1 MCYKVNVA
9 TLILSCVFI
18 SYEEGEIFAL
28 FFYALFKITDI
39 HRKENI
45 MAKAPKYKAASAYK
59 SQYANQM
66 SGLLNNVTN
75 RQEFSY
81 NPLEDANYQALAKVY
96 NANGLKAQQDTLG
109 QAAALNGG
117 YNTSWATS
125 ASQQARNDYNQQL
138 ASLIPEL
145 EQTAYSRYY
154 DNYNMN
160 LNALGAL
167 QDADNTAYQ
176 KYRDSVADR
185 QWLYGQNYQKY
196 RDTVADSQW
205 QKEYNLSKKRAAR
218 SGRRGRSSS
227 GGSSRYGS
235 YVPKTGGTTG
245 GTTGGPNL
253 KKMYNDANTKGAV
266 ALAKAAGKAANKKS
280 SKKK

>member
-9 TLILSCVFI
+9 ALILSCVFI

-66 SGLLNNVTN
+66 AGLLTDVTN

-176 KYRDSVADR
+176 KYRDTVADS

-218 SGRRGRSSS
+218 SGRGRSSS

-235 YVPKTGGTTG
+235 YVPKTGGK
-245 GTTGGPNL
+245 TGGPNL

-266 ALAKAAGKAANKKS
+266 SLAKAAGKAANKKS

>member
-1 MCYKVNVA
+1 MCYKENAVA
-9 TLILSCVFI
+9 QIHVLFI
-18 SYEEGEIFAL
+18 SCEEGEIFAL

-45 MAKAPKYKAASAYK
+45 MAKAPTYKGASAYK

-66 SGLLNNVTN
+66 SGLLNDVTN

-109 QAAALNGG
+109 QAASLNGG

-218 SGRRGRSSS
+218 SGRGRRGRSSS

-235 YVPKTGGTTG
+235 YVPKTT

>member
-1 MCYKVNVA
+1 
-9 TLILSCVFI
+9 
-18 SYEEGEIFAL
+18 
-28 FFYALFKITDI
+28 
-39 HRKENI
+39 

-59 SQYANQM
+59 SQYADQM
-66 SGLLNNVTN
+66 SGLLNDVTN

-167 QDADNTAYQ
+167 QDADNTAYS
-176 KYRDSVADR
+176 KYRDKVADS

-218 SGRRGRSSS
+218 SGRGRRGRSSS

-235 YVPKTGGTTG
+235 YVPKTTGKTG
-245 GTTGGPNL
+245 GINL
-253 KKMYNDANTKGAV
+253 KKMYNDAETKGAV
-266 ALAKAAGKAANKKS
+266 SLAKAAGSAAKKKS

>member
-1 MCYKVNVA
+1 
-9 TLILSCVFI
+9 
-18 SYEEGEIFAL
+18 
-28 FFYALFKITDI
+28 
-39 HRKENI
+39 

-109 QAAALNGG
+109 QAASLNGG

-176 KYRDSVADR
+176 KYRDSVADS

-196 RDTVADSQW
+196 RDSVADSQW
-205 QKEYNLSKKRAAR
+205 QKEYKLSKKRAAR
-218 SGRRGRSSS
+218 SGRGRSSS

-235 YVPKTGGTTG
+235 YVPKPTGKTGGKTG
-245 GTTGGPNL
+245 GANPSNL
-253 KKMYNDANTKGAV
+253 WGASAPKGAV
-266 ALAKAAGKAANKKS
+266 ALANAAKKTADKVAKKKS

>member
-1 MCYKVNVA
+1 MAQIHV
-9 TLILSCVFI
+9 LFI
-18 SYEEGEIFAL
+18 SCEEGENSSS

-39 HRKENI
+39 HRKENN

-75 RQEFSY
+75 RQDFSY

-218 SGRRGRSSS
+218 SGRGRRGRSSS

-235 YVPKTGGTTG
+235 YVPKTTG
-245 GTTGGPNL
+245 KTGNPNL
-253 KKMYNDANTKGAV
+253 KKMYNDAETKGAV
-266 ALAKAAGKAANKKS
+266 SLAKAAGSAAKKKS

>member
-1 MCYKVNVA
+1 
-9 TLILSCVFI
+9 
-18 SYEEGEIFAL
+18 
-28 FFYALFKITDI
+28 
-39 HRKENI
+39 

-66 SGLLNNVTN
+66 SGLLNNVTD

-176 KYRDSVADR
+176 KYRDSVADS

-218 SGRRGRSSS
+218 SGGRGRSSS

-235 YVPKTGGTTG
+235 YVPKTGGKTG
-245 GTTGGPNL
+245 GANL
-253 KKMYNDANTKGAV
+253 SKLWGASASKGAV
-266 ALAKAAGKAANKKS
+266 ALANAAKKTADKVAKKKS

>member
-1 MCYKVNVA
+1 MCYKESAVA
-9 TLILSCVFI
+9 QIHVLFI
-18 SYEEGEIFAL
+18 SCEEGEFSSS

-45 MAKAPKYKAASAYK
+45 MAKAPKYKAAAAYK
-59 SQYANQM
+59 SQYADQM
-66 SGLLNNVTN
+66 AGLLNNVVN
-75 RQEFSY
+75 REEYSY

-145 EQTAYSRYY
+145 EQNAYSRYY

-167 QDADNTAYQ
+167 QDADNTAYNQ
-176 KYRDSVADR
+176 YRDKVADT

-196 RDTVADSQW
+196 RDSVADSQW

-218 SGRRGRSSS
+218 SGRGRSSS

-235 YVPKTGGTTG
+235 YVPKTTGKTG
-245 GTTGGPNL
+245 GANL
-253 KKMYNDANTKGAV
+253 SKLWGASATKGAV
-266 ALAKAAGKAANKKS
+266 ALAKAAGSAAKKKS

>member
-1 MCYKVNVA
+1 
-9 TLILSCVFI
+9 
-18 SYEEGEIFAL
+18 
-28 FFYALFKITDI
+28 
-39 HRKENI
+39 

-196 RDTVADSQW
+196 RDSVADSQW

-218 SGRRGRSSS
+218 SGGRGRSSS

-235 YVPKTGGTTG
+235 YVPKTGGKTG
-245 GTTGGPNL
+245 GETGGINP
-253 KKMYNDANTKGAV
+253 KKMYKDAETKGAV
-266 ALAKAAGKAANKKS
+266 ALANAAKKTADKVAKKKS

>member
-9 TLILSCVFI
+9 ALILSCVFI

-45 MAKAPKYKAASAYK
+45 MAKAPTYKAASAYK

-176 KYRDSVADR
+176 KYRDSVADT

-218 SGRRGRSSS
+218 SGGRGRSSS

-235 YVPKTGGTTG
+235 YVPKTGGKTG
-245 GTTGGPNL
+245 GINPE
-253 KKMYNDANTKGAV
+253 KIYKDAETKGAV
-266 ALAKAAGKAANKKS
+266 ALAKAAGSAAKKKS

>member
-66 SGLLNNVTN
+66 AGLLNNVTN

-218 SGRRGRSSS
+218 SGGRGRSSS
-227 GGSSRYGS
+227 GGNKHRS
-235 YVPKTGGTTG
+235 YVPQETSTTG
-245 GTTGGPNL
+245 G
-253 KKMYNDANTKGAV
+253 ANPSKLWGASAPKGAV

>member
-1 MCYKVNVA
+1 
-9 TLILSCVFI
+9 
-18 SYEEGEIFAL
+18 
-28 FFYALFKITDI
+28 
-39 HRKENI
+39 

-66 SGLLNNVTN
+66 AGLLNNVTN

-176 KYRDSVADR
+176 KYRDSVADS

-218 SGRRGRSSS
+218 SGGRGRSSS

-253 KKMYNDANTKGAV
+253 SKLWGASASKGAV

>member
-9 TLILSCVFI
+9 ALILSCVFI

-39 HRKENI
+39 HRKENN

-66 SGLLNNVTN
+66 SGLLNDVTN

-109 QAAALNGG
+109 QAASLNGG

-176 KYRDSVADR
+176 KYRDSVADS

-227 GGSSRYGS
+227 GGNSRHRS
-235 YVPKTGGTTG
+235 YVPKPGGKTGGKTG
-245 GTTGGPNL
+245 G
-253 KKMYNDANTKGAV
+253 ANPSRLWGASAPKGAV
-266 ALAKAAGKAANKKS
+266 SRAKAAGKAAKKKS

>member
-1 MCYKVNVA
+1 
-9 TLILSCVFI
+9 
-18 SYEEGEIFAL
+18 
-28 FFYALFKITDI
+28 
-39 HRKENI
+39 

-66 SGLLNNVTN
+66 AGLLNNVTN

-117 YNTSWATS
+117 YNTSCATS

-218 SGRRGRSSS
+218 SGGRGRSSS

-235 YVPKTGGTTG
+235 YVPKTGGKTG
-245 GTTGGPNL
+245 GINL
-253 KKMYNDANTKGAV
+253 SQMYKDANTKGAV
-266 ALAKAAGKAANKKS
+266 ALANAAKKTADKVAKKKS

>member
-1 MCYKVNVA
+1 
-9 TLILSCVFI
+9 
-18 SYEEGEIFAL
+18 
-28 FFYALFKITDI
+28 
-39 HRKENI
+39 

-59 SQYANQM
+59 SQYADQM

-96 NANGLKAQQDTLG
+96 NANGLRAQQDTLG

-145 EQTAYSRYY
+145 EQNAYSRYY

-176 KYRDSVADR
+176 KYRDSVADS

-218 SGRRGRSSS
+218 SGRGRRGRSSS

-235 YVPKTGGTTG
+235 YVPKTGGKTG
-245 GTTGGPNL
+245 GTTGGVNL
-253 KKMYNDANTKGAV
+253 KKMYNDAGTKGAV
-266 ALAKAAGKAANKKS
+266 ALAKAAGNASKKKS

>member
-9 TLILSCVFI
+9 ALILSCVFI

-45 MAKAPKYKAASAYK
+45 MAKAPTYKAASAYK
-59 SQYANQM
+59 SQYADQM
-66 SGLLNNVTN
+66 SGLLNNVTD

-176 KYRDSVADR
+176 KYRDSVADS

-218 SGRRGRSSS
+218 SGRGRSSS

-235 YVPKTGGTTG
+235 YVPKTGGK
-245 GTTGGPNL
+245 TGGPNL
-253 KKMYNDANTKGAV
+253 SKMYKDANTKGAV

>member
-9 TLILSCVFI
+9 ALILSCVFI

-176 KYRDSVADR
+176 KYRDSVADS

-218 SGRRGRSSS
+218 SGGRGRSSS

-235 YVPKTGGTTG
+235 YVPKTGGKTG
-245 GTTGGPNL
+245 GTTGGVNL
-253 KKMYNDANTKGAV
+253 PKIYNDAEPKGAV
-266 ALAKAAGKAANKKS
+266 SLAKAAGKAANKKS

>member
-1 MCYKVNVA
+1 MCYKENAVA
-9 TLILSCVFI
+9 QIHVLFI
-18 SYEEGEIFAL
+18 SCEEGEFSPS

-45 MAKAPKYKAASAYK
+45 MAKAPKYKAASAYN

-66 SGLLNNVTN
+66 SGLLNDVTN

-160 LNALGAL
+160 FNALGAL

-176 KYRDSVADR
+176 KYRDSVADS

-218 SGRRGRSSS
+218 SGGRGRSSS
-227 GGSSRYGS
+227 GGNKHRS
-235 YVPKTGGTTG
+235 YVPKPTGETGGANPSELWG
-245 GTTGGPNL
+245 ASAPN
-253 KKMYNDANTKGAV
+253 GAV
-266 ALAKAAGKAANKKS
+266 SVAKAAGKAAKKKS

>member
-9 TLILSCVFI
+9 ALILSCVFI

-66 SGLLNNVTN
+66 AGLLNNVTD

-227 GGSSRYGS
+227 GGNKHRS
-235 YVPKTGGTTG
+235 YVPKPTGETGGIN
-245 GTTGGPNL
+245 P

>member
-9 TLILSCVFI
+9 ALILSCVFI

-45 MAKAPKYKAASAYK
+45 MAKAPTYKAASAYK

-66 SGLLNNVTN
+66 AGLLNNVTN

-176 KYRDSVADR
+176 KYRDSVADS

-196 RDTVADSQW
+196 RDSVADSQW

-218 SGRRGRSSS
+218 SGRGRGRSSS

-235 YVPKTGGTTG
+235 YVPKTGGKTG
-245 GTTGGPNL
+245 GINL

-266 ALAKAAGKAANKKS
+266 ALAKAAGKVANKKS

>member
-1 MCYKVNVA
+1 MCYKENAVA
-9 TLILSCVFI
+9 QIHVLFI
-18 SYEEGEIFAL
+18 SCEEGEIFVL

-39 HRKENI
+39 NRKENI

-59 SQYANQM
+59 SQYADQM

-109 QAAALNGG
+109 QAASLNGG

-176 KYRDSVADR
+176 KYRDSVADS

-196 RDTVADSQW
+196 RDSVADSQW
-205 QKEYNLSKKRAAR
+205 QKEYKLSKKRAAR
-218 SGRRGRSSS
+218 SGRGRSSS
-227 GGSSRYGS
+227 GGSSRHGS
-235 YVPKTGGTTG
+235 YVPKPTGKTGGKTG
-245 GTTGGPNL
+245 G
-253 KKMYNDANTKGAV
+253 ANPSKLWGAS
-266 ALAKAAGKAANKKS
+266 APKGKAAKKKS

>member
-9 TLILSCVFI
+9 ALILSCVFI

-66 SGLLNNVTN
+66 AGLLNNVTN

-205 QKEYNLSKKRAAR
+205 QKEYNLSKSEPLDREEE
-218 SGRRGRSSS
+218 
-227 GGSSRYGS
+227 
-235 YVPKTGGTTG
+235 V
-245 GTTGGPNL
+245 
-253 KKMYNDANTKGAV
+253 GAV
-266 ALAKAAGKAANKKS
+266 LAAVVDMALTFQRQVAKLVAKLVVQIFQNCGVHQQQRVQ
-280 SKKK
+280 

>member
-9 TLILSCVFI
+9 ALILSCVFI

-66 SGLLNNVTN
+66 AGLLTDVTN

-160 LNALGAL
+160 LNALGAM

-176 KYRDSVADR
+176 KYRDTVADR

-205 QKEYNLSKKRAAR
+205 KKEYNLSKKRAAR

-235 YVPKTGGTTG
+235 YVPKTGGKTGKTG
-245 GTTGGPNL
+245 GANL
-253 KKMYNDANTKGAV
+253 SKLWGASASKGAV

>member
-1 MCYKVNVA
+1 
-9 TLILSCVFI
+9 
-18 SYEEGEIFAL
+18 
-28 FFYALFKITDI
+28 
-39 HRKENI
+39 

-176 KYRDSVADR
+176 KYRDSVAD
-185 QWLYGQNYQKY
+185 
-196 RDTVADSQW
+196 SQW

-235 YVPKTGGTTG
+235 YVPRPGGKTGGRTG
-245 GTTGGPNL
+245 GINPSE
-253 KKMYNDANTKGAV
+253 MYKDAKPKKGAV